1 MLTEIQLERY
11 ARVLFWG
18 MQKAR
23 VTPFAPGDIILVR
36 TDLAALPLAEK
47 MQALI
52 LSQGLNPV
60 LRINPPSPLEKGYF
74 SLAGHEQLSFV
85 VPGDRELYEKL
96 GGLVSLLAPDS
107 ITHLKEVPPTKIAT
121 FSLARKYLR
130 DILDKREASR
140 QFGWTLC
147 LMPTAALAENAG
159 LSPEEYA
166 AQIIRAS
173 YLDDADPVATWEGI
187 FRQAQGVKEWLNS
200 MDVDYYHV
208 QSASTDL
215 KIHPGQSRC
224 WIGISGHNIPSFEL
238 FISPDYRL
246 TEGTFHAD
254 QPSYRSGNL
263 VSGVT
268 LDFSQGQATVV
279 RAEQGEEFVRSQLAM
294 DPGACRLGEFSLT
307 DKRFSPIS
315 AFMAHTLFDENFG
328 GEHGNCHVA
337 VGASY
342 ADTFAGDPADLTDE
356 RKTELG
362 FNDSALHWDLVNTEP
377 KKVTAFLRGGT
388 KTVIYEDGM
397 FTMPDP
403 A

>member
-1 MLTEIQLERY
+1 MLTEIQLEKY
-11 ARVLFWG
+11 AKVLLWG

-23 VTPFAPGDIILVR
+23 VTPFAPGDIVLVR

-47 MQALI
+47 VQALI

-74 SLAGHEQLSFV
+74 SLAEQEQLSFV
-85 VPGDRELYEKL
+85 VPGDRELYEQL

-107 ITHLKEVPPTKIAT
+107 ITHLKDVPPNKIAT

-130 DILDKREASR
+130 DILDKREAGR
-140 QFGWTLC
+140 RFGWTLC
-147 LMPTAALAENAG
+147 LMPTHALAENAG

-166 AQIIRAS
+166 AQIVRAS
-173 YLDDADPVATWEGI
+173 YLDDADPVATWEEI
-187 FRQAQGVKEWLNS
+187 FRQAHGVKEWLNS
-200 MDVDYYHV
+200 MDVDHYHV

-215 KIHPGQSRC
+215 KIYPGQSRC

-238 FISPDYRL
+238 FISPDHRL
-246 TEGTFHAD
+246 TEGTYHAD

-268 LDFSQGQATVV
+268 LEFSEG
-279 RAEQGEEFVRSQLAM
+279 RARVLKADQGEEFVRSQLDM

-307 DKRFSPIS
+307 DKRFSPIN

-342 ADTFAGDPADLTDE
+342 ADTYAGDPAELTDE
-356 RKTELG
+356 LKIELG

-377 KKVTAFLRGGT
+377 KKVTAFLRSGT
-388 KTVIYEDGM
+388 KTVIYDDGM
-397 FTMPDP
+397 FAMPNQ